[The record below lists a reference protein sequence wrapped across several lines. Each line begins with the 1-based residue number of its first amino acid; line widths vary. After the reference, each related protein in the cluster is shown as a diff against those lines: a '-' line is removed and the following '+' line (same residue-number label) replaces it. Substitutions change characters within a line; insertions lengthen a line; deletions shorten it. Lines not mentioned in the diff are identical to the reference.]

1 VSYRATAGC
10 FRIVS
15 ARQDG
20 LQVARACPSPEPDR
34 HGRSEAARRTGSRLR
49 LATPMRRRR
58 RIAHSRVNTLVES
71 ATTSVLRDGRHHL
84 VLADTRR
91 GGVRPKRPR
100 STASLSRLS
109 NSDRIS
115 LLSRCGDSDESKW
128 ITRLPRRTRIPIS
141 PCVRPSSGDAQA
153 RFGPLRPWVAVNAQF
168 GHPNARQF
176 VGRGCLTVRGLG
188 YRGALTRRARAPAP
202 LCNRSCGLAGCTPRT

>member
-1 VSYRATAGC
+1 MWTSFSYSGIPGAANGLTVQTSGASSPGVPWRSDDPSCPKVPDSKTLLSNLLRFPLGEMAAD
-10 FRIVS
+10 VH
-15 ARQDG
+15 AREA
-20 LQVARACPSPEPDR
+20 LHECPPRKRKHPD
-34 HGRSEAARRTGSRLR
+34 
-49 LATPMRRRR
+49 P
-58 RIAHSRVNTLVES
+58 
-71 ATTSVLRDGRHHL
+71 SVG
-84 VLADTRR
+84 
-91 GGVRPKRPR
+91 KRPR

-128 ITRLPRRTRIPIS
+128 ITRLPRRTRIPVS
-141 PCVRPSSGDAQA
+141 PAFARPQETRKS
-153 RFGPLRPWVAVNAQF
+153 RPLRPRVAVNAQIR
-168 GHPNARQF
+168 HPNARQF